1 MKPCRDCSIRELYEL
16 DEEDGGG
23 CATSY
28 CCSDY
33 IEWQVEVAWRVQHE
47 READPRVER
56 GVDYMI
62 DDREM

>member
-33 IEWQVEVAWRVQHE
+33 IEWQVEVNYVQG
-47 READPRVER
+47 ADDPQEER
-56 GVDYMI
+56 GLDYHI
-62 DDREM
+62 DDREV